1 MLDREP
7 RYPYLADATDPLVR
21 QALDGLYRR
30 LSITMTDFPKFKCGG
45 TSRAVELLG
54 FSVISGSFRLD
65 FPTAEYPNLDAGH
78 TWCIDSRGRIVD
90 LTLAQFNECLYEPV
104 PAGMLVIEPDCL
116 LFERYYFKKS

>member
-1 MLDREP
+1 MLDLEP
-7 RYPYLADATDPLVR
+7 RNPYLADATDPNVR
-21 QALDGLYRR
+21 KSLDGLYRR

-54 FSVISGSFRLD
+54 FYVTHGSFELD
-65 FPTAEYPNLDAGH
+65 FATAEYPNLEAGH
-78 TWCIDSRGRIVD
+78 TWCEDRFGRIVD

-104 PAGMLVIEPDCL
+104 PVGVLVIEPDCL